1 MARQDGETARRR
13 CRRVGVCRPAHADGP
28 DLSATQ
34 NEETPGAA
42 GALFRPIESKSS
54 YCFAGGAGGVGAGF
68 IDGASAGAPA
78 GGAGGNVRWPVV
90 AGGRVVSLAVRS
102 PSPPMPNAKIRIST
116 TTEMPA

>member
-1 MARQDGETARRR
+1 MPASDGVNRLSPMRSRMVGSGSHAPRADLTDGSPRWRNRTET
-13 CRRVGVCRPAHADGP
+13 CRRVGVCRLAHADGP

-42 GALFRPIESKSS
+42 GGLFRPIESKSS

-78 GGAGGNVRWPVV
+78 
-90 AGGRVVSLAVRS
+90 
-102 PSPPMPNAKIRIST
+102 
-116 TTEMPA
+116 